1 MAKKILLAAVFA
13 LGFGI
18 VAMAQPPFDPMNPNP
33 EGIPVDGGAS
43 LLLASGVAYG
53 LKRIKGNKAEEKKA

>member
-13 LGFGI
+13 LGCGF

-43 LLLASGVAYG
+43 LLLASGLAYG
-53 LKRIKGNKAEEKKA
+53 LKRFKANKSDVKKA